1 MFKKIK
7 WFLFYRK
14 TIRKNRILLYQKNG
28 LKIDWVNR
36 MYKTFTLSDDDI
48 EQIKLYGNSYVK
60 TLIEKEQVK
69 IENTLIELGL
79 GELVALIELE
89 QLNEKQIGMAFR
101 FKFFDTA
108 KISSILLWFFITLVI
123 TISVFLINYEI
134 KSIYY
139 GLITTL
145 CIYVISRFFRIKR
158 IDK

>member
-48 EQIKLYGNSYVK
+48 EQIKIYGNSYVK
-60 TLIEKEQVK
+60 TIIEKEQVK

-108 KISSILLWFFITLVI
+108 KISSILLWFLITLII
-123 TISVFLINYEI
+123 TLGAFLINYEI

>member
-48 EQIKLYGNSYVK
+48 EQIKIYGNSYVK
-60 TLIEKEQVK
+60 TIIEKEQVK